1 MTYIS
6 FYKFIFVIELYVAEF
21 LFMFPLKKRKLYPLR
36 LAFGA
41 VVLSGMAAIPIP
53 TNTFYMSCIVFL
65 LLFGLSLPILWFCYD
80 EPFANVLFCGMA
92 SYTCQHFAYEFTNLA
107 MSAVSWGVSPLLGMY
122 SNDIINFK
130 ALDKTAVFSVTL
142 YLMCYLLSYWL
153 MYALFGKR
161 IKRNADMKIKSYVLL
176 ALVGAGLVT
185 DIVISSVITYFLA
198 DNILGA
204 AVNYITNMLCCL
216 LLLAFQFN
224 QLITKEAL
232 HELDIVRR
240 MWQKDKEQ
248 YRVSRDNVDLI
259 NVKCHDMRH
268 KVRSFMRDK
277 QLSDEEI
284 SEIESSISI
293 YDSAVKTGNEAL
305 DVILTEKSLQCT
317 GNDIRFTCV
326 ADGAAL
332 AFMSESDI
340 YSLFGNIL
348 DNAIEAALK
357 IAENDGR
364 TVGIKI
370 NRVGRFISINAK
382 NTYSGE
388 IEFDD
393 SGLPVT
399 TKADKDYHGYGIKS
413 ISYLVE
419 KYGGNLSI
427 VAKNGIFD
435 LNLLFPIDLI
445 TEYELKSTE

>member
-1 MTYIS
+1 MTYIG
-6 FYKFIFVIELYVAEF
+6 FYKFVFIVELYIAEF

-36 LAFGA
+36 SALGA
-41 VVLSGMAAIPIP
+41 VVLLGIAAIPIP
-53 TNTFYMSCIVFL
+53 TDTFFLSCAVFL
-65 LLFGLSLPILWFCYD
+65 LFFGLSLPILWFCYD
-80 EPFANVLFCGMA
+80 EPFANILFCGMA

-107 MSAVSWGVSPLLGMY
+107 MYAVSWGVGPLLGMY
-122 SNDIINFK
+122 SNSIINFSK
-130 ALDKTAVFSVTL
+130 LDKTAVISVTL

-185 DIVISSVITYFLA
+185 DIVISSVVTYFLSE
-198 DNILGA
+198 NTYGA
-204 AVNYITNMLCCL
+204 AVNCITNMLCCL

-240 MWQKDKEQ
+240 MWQKEKEQ
-248 YRVSRDNVDLI
+248 YKVSRDNVDLI

-268 KVRSFMRDK
+268 KVRSFMLDK
-277 QLSDEEI
+277 NLSVEDI
-284 SEIESSISI
+284 SEIEKSISI
-293 YDSAVKTGNEAL
+293 YDSTVKTGNEAL

-317 GNDIRFTCV
+317 GNGIRFTCV
-326 ADGAAL
+326 ADGTIL

-340 YSLFGNIL
+340 YSLFGNIM
-348 DNAIEAALK
+348 DNAIEATLK
-357 IAENDGR
+357 IPDVDGR

-370 NRVGRFISINAK
+370 NSVGRFISINAK
-382 NTYSGE
+382 NTYSDE
-388 IEFDD
+388 LVFDER
-393 SGLPVT
+393 GLPLT
-399 TKADKDYHGYGIKS
+399 TKADKDYHGFGMKS

-427 VAKNGIFD
+427 VAKDGVFD
-435 LNLLFPIDLI
+435 LNLLFPVDLI
-445 TEYELKSTE
+445 TEYELKSTV